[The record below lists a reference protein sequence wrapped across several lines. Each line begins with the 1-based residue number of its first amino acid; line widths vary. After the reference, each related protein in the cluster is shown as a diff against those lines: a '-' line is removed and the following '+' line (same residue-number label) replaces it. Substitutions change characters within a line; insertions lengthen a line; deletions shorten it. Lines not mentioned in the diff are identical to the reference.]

1 MLLYNM
7 LPGSVDETLT
17 IEIKAIEQQLFTNV
31 YFAVQGGLNFRVFRL
46 DTWKLSV
53 WPFKWQLSRSTLMW
67 FLKNDIFQP

>member
-46 DTWKLSV
+46 DT
-53 WPFKWQLSRSTLMW
+53 
-67 FLKNDIFQP
+67 